1 MEFSTPAR
9 RPRGE
14 SVVPMINVVFLLLI
28 FFLMTSQIA
37 PPEPLEVNPPTAG
50 QSKDTESDLTIF
62 VDKTGSIAFQEFR
75 GDVAL
80 EEALKATSGA
90 KTLQLRADADLEAQ
104 KLAGLLKALSGN
116 ALHNVE
122 LVVVPQ

>member
-1 MEFSTPAR
+1 MEFSTPQR

-37 PPEPLEVNPPTAG
+37 PPEPLEVDPPVAKK
-50 QSKDTESDLTIF
+50 SKDTEAHLTIF
-62 VDKTGSIAFQEFR
+62 MDKTGSLAFRDFR
-75 GDVAL
+75 GDAAV
-80 EEALKATSGA
+80 EQALKAAGA
-90 KTLQLRADADLEAQ
+90 AKSLQLRADADLDAQ
-104 KLAGLLKALSGN
+104 KLARVLKTLSGN
-116 ALHNVE
+116 ALQNIE